1 VSGRP
6 WTGAERLR
14 LARLVDTLPT
24 SALAERFGRT
34 RKAIESQVSLLRKH
48 GTARPGP
55 KPAPNPQGRTAAARA
70 LAAEIAAA
78 RAERATAPLY
88 RGGPLLW

>member
-14 LARLVDTLPT
+14 LARLADTLPT

-34 RKAIESQVSLLRKH
+34 RKAIENQVSLLRGRRKPKP
-48 GTARPGP
+48 PGP
-55 KPAPNPQGRTAAARA
+55 PHDPQGGAAIGRV